1 MKKSNEQ
8 SLGAAIREFLKNFNL
23 EEKVI
28 ETRVSSSWEKVMG
41 RNIARYTEKIVLKNK
56 ILTVYLHSSVLR
68 NELSMAKTKI
78 KDMLNKEAGQEVIK
92 EIIFR

>member
-8 SLGAAIREFLKNFNL
+8 TLGAAIREFLKNYRL
-23 EEKVI
+23 EEKVT
-28 ETRVSSSWEKVMG
+28 ETRITASWEKVMG
-41 RNIARYTEKIVLKNK
+41 RNIACYTEKIVLKNN
-56 ILTVYLHSSVLR
+56 ILTVYLRSSVLR

-78 KDMLNKEAGQEVIK
+78 MDMLNKEAGQQVIK